1 MNSLETALIALK
13 AYKKTREDLA
23 FLVIA
28 NPKEFDTLLHFAFQH
43 KKEISYKA
51 AWVLEMVCIHKL
63 EMIYPHID
71 VFLNQISKAT
81 YDQSVRPFAK
91 ICELLVTA
99 HYRKKPVVTLNAA
112 QKELVTTICFDWLI
126 GNQKVACKAYAMQCL
141 YLLGKE
147 IHWIHNELKPVLL
160 NDYSKE
166 SAAYKARA
174 RHIIKKIS
182 DGNNKVF

>member
-1 MNSLETALIALK
+1 MKSLETAITTLK
-13 AYKKTREDLA
+13 AYKKSREDLA
-23 FLVIA
+23 FFVIA
-28 NPKEFDTLLHFAFQH
+28 NPKEFEKLLHFAFQH

-71 VFLNQISKAT
+71 VFLNNIPKAT

-91 ICELLVTA
+91 VCELLVTA
-99 HYRKKPVVTLNAA
+99 HYRKNTTVVLSSE
-112 QKELVTTICFDWLI
+112 QKEVVTTICFDWLI
-126 GNQKVACKAYAMQCL
+126 GNQKVASKAYTMQCL

-147 IHWIHNELKPVLL
+147 IQWIHNELKPVLL
-160 NDYSKE
+160 NDFPKE

-174 RHIIKKIS
+174 RHIIRKIS
-182 DGNNKVF
+182 D